1 MEHCRKMS
9 ATIERRLSWA
19 PCVGVVA
26 ILAAALSLAWW
37 FTRDVRTTPIAR
49 LVRAASKERRTVQP
63 RLSGG
68 FPPAPFGNAQRGEND
83 LVLEQPRLVA
93 AVADVLSSPERM
105 QSPER
110 EHVTGL
116 AYLLIGKEH
125 EAVRALETA
134 SNATSNGT
142 VWSDLAAARYVEAVD
157 TDDPSKLVGALV
169 AADVAIEHSPRLTEA
184 RFNRAL
190 ILERFGLRDQAREA
204 WETYLKV
211 DIAGPWAE
219 EAREHARSLAPIALF
234 KDELTKD
241 YERLTRDAIAA
252 RELARRYPLEA
263 RTWGET
269 EILGRWALA
278 ENAGSVGE
286 AAKHLALARH
296 MAEQLT
302 STGGD
307 RMLQS
312 LVRSVDN
319 ADASNR
325 RELASAHVAFR
336 EGQKLFRSGRP
347 ADAERE
353 LTKAAE
359 SFRRGG
365 SPGELLARYFAA
377 NAAYTQG
384 RIDDAYDRLRALLDA
399 PPDFAAHR
407 AQVLWQVGLVH
418 LARGRLDESIAAL
431 SESVNTFARLGEMF
445 YAAAVREI
453 LAEDYD
459 RIGDADSAWRHRL
472 ICLRDLGA
480 RITDRLQIALASMS
494 RAAALNRDWRA
505 AVSFLN
511 LEIDVSDR
519 IDDAPQRAA
528 ALILRARV
536 RLRRGDNS
544 GSLADIAGARA
555 TMDRVSD
562 AGYRD
567 FLDANASA
575 VEALNA
581 QPPHSVA
588 LLTKAIEFHRTKGR
602 RIYLAS
608 LYLDRGRAYRDLG
621 DDTRAAA
628 DFEFGIRELESQR
641 ESLSAGEK
649 RWGAFQ
655 SGEELFEE
663 AVILE
668 LEREDPASA
677 FAYVERARARSLLD
691 ALGSSW
697 KPLNPNK
704 LRSDTAIIEYVVFDA
719 TMVIFVVKR
728 DGIRAVQQPAD
739 RTLLDVDAEALSAD
753 VSSRDPARFRQ
764 RARAM
769 YTQLL
774 APIETEIAGIS
785 NVVIVPDPTLSAIPF
800 AALLDTRGNHFVE
813 QHSIAIAPSAAT
825 YAHVSDAGPV
835 RTGSILIVRGSE
847 ELGPLSAAAREV
859 KAVAGLYSQVTQL
872 AGEEATAAAFAAA
885 AASADVIYFIGHG
898 VSSGGGRRNGF
909 LLLAKELDV
918 RQISA
923 MRFRRT
929 SLVVLAAC
937 ATAAGETRSTEG
949 TISVA
954 RAFLAAG
961 VPSVVATLWRI
972 DDGEAASFFPIV
984 HQHLARGLTLADA
997 VRAAQ
1002 LDSIRNGITSHRTW
1016 AAIQV
1021 IGR

>member
-1 MEHCRKMS
+1 
-9 ATIERRLSWA
+9 L
-19 PCVGVVA
+19 
-26 ILAAALSLAWW
+26 LAAAA
-37 FTRDVRTTPIAR
+37 
-49 LVRAASKERRTVQP
+49 
-63 RLSGG
+63 G
-68 FPPAPFGNAQRGEND
+68 
-83 LVLEQPRLVA
+83 
-93 AVADVLSSPERM
+93 VLSSPERM
-105 QSPER
+105 KSPVR

-134 SNATSNGT
+134 ANATTEGT

-157 TDDPSKLVGALV
+157 MDDPSKLAGALV
-169 AADVAIEHSPRLTEA
+169 AADVAIERSPQLAEA

-190 ILERFGLRDQAREA
+190 VLERFGLRDQAREA
-204 WETYLKV
+204 WETYLRV
-211 DIAGPWAE
+211 DVAGPWAD
-219 EAREHARSLAPIALF
+219 EAREHARSLAPVALF
-234 KDELTKD
+234 KNELARD
-241 YERLTRDAIAA
+241 YERLMRDAAA
-252 RELARRYPLEA
+252 AHDLARRYPLEA

-269 EILGRWALA
+269 EILGRWAVA
-278 ENAGSVGE
+278 ENGGSAGE
-286 AAKHLALARH
+286 AVKHLALARQ

-302 STGGD
+302 SAAGD

-312 LVRSVDN
+312 LVHSIDN
-319 ADASNR
+319 ADASKR
-325 RELASAHVAFR
+325 RELANAHVAFR
-336 EGQKLFRSGRP
+336 EGQKLFRNGRP

-353 LTKAAE
+353 LMKAAE
-359 SFRRGG
+359 GFRRGG

-384 RIDDAYDRLRALLDA
+384 RIDEAYDRLRALLDTS
-399 PPDFAAHR
+399 PDFAAHR

-431 SESVNTFARLGEMF
+431 TESVDTFERLDEMF

-472 ICLRDLGA
+472 LCLRDLGA
-480 RITDRLQIALASMS
+480 RVTDRLQVALASMS
-494 RAAALNRDWRA
+494 RAAALNHDWQA

-511 LEIDVSDR
+511 LEIEVSDR
-519 IDDAPQRAA
+519 IDDAPQRAS

-536 RLRRGDNS
+536 RHRQGDNS
-544 GSLADIAGARA
+544 GASADLADARA
-555 TMDRVSD
+555 VMGRISD
-562 AGYRD
+562 TGYRD

-575 VEALNA
+575 VEALTA
-581 QPPHSVA
+581 QPPHRVE
-588 LLTKAIEFHRTKGR
+588 LLTKAIQFHRMKGR

-608 LYLDRGRAYRDLG
+608 LYLDRGRAYRDIG
-621 DDTRAAA
+621 DRTRAAA
-628 DFEFGIRELESQR
+628 DFELGIRELESQR
-641 ESLSAGEK
+641 ESLSVGEK

-668 LEREDPASA
+668 LERANPASA

-697 KPLNPNK
+697 KPLNLAV
-704 LRSDTAIIEYVVFDA
+704 LRSDTAIIEYAVCEE

-728 DGIRAVQQPAD
+728 DGIRAFQEPTD
-739 RTLLDVDAEALSAD
+739 RARLSAD
-753 VSSRDPARFRQ
+753 IEVLSADILNPNPERFRQ

-769 YTQLL
+769 YAQLL

-785 NVVIVPDPTLSAIPF
+785 NIVIVPDPALGAIPF
-800 AALLDTRGNHFVE
+800 AVLLDTRGNYFVE
-813 QHSIAIAPSAAT
+813 QHSIAIAPSAAI
-825 YAHVSDAGPV
+825 YARASDAGPV
-835 RTGSILIVRGSE
+835 RTGRVLIVRGGD
-847 ELGPLSAAAREV
+847 ELGPLSAAVREV
-859 KAVAGLYSQVTQL
+859 NAISRLYAQVTQL
-872 AGEEATAAAFAAA
+872 ADEDATANAFAGA
-885 AASADVIYFIGHG
+885 AASADLIYFVGHG
-898 VSSGGGRRNGF
+898 VSSGRGHRNGF

-918 RQISA
+918 KQIAA
-923 MRFRRT
+923 MQLRRT

-937 ATAAGETRSTEG
+937 ATAAGEKRSTEG

-961 VPSVVATLWRI
+961 VPSVVATLWPI

-984 HQHLARGLTLADA
+984 HQHLARGLSAADA

-1002 LDSIRNGITSHRTW
+1002 LDSIRNGTTSHRLW